1 MPPEILDLITK
12 ELKRRFGE
20 NPSSPEAVQTMQ
32 QIMDDTD
39 YRNKFITQAQEGTP
53 GGILPDWEI
62 GGRNIHE
69 GAKWGLSA
77 AALAPLALSGPVGWG
92 LGALGGLGW
101 GVYGATE
108 IAEAAQ
114 RQKAGLPGTGALV
127 GGEGFGQSGWG
138 AVDVLPLP
146 FDLRYAAK
154 GIRGARAATKA
165 ADAAETAGLT
175 DLGEF
180 RTLRTDEP
188 YTRPTIFETVPGQGG
203 DTIPTR
209 TVVDTSE
216 DAILQG
222 RKVEQDPLKH
232 VQETIGGE
240 GVGAL
245 AGDEATKY
253 AKKVSRVS
261 RAAPTEAERLAQQK
275 ASPWVGNRASE
286 GAGAK
291 VHREAREA
299 KIKANKQAAAEAAKN
314 QEAAAVARMQRLE
327 KEVAETEAYREAVHR
342 RNPQYV
348 VKEEGQ
354 WSKDSPRY
362 GSKLEHWKDWKGPLD
377 RPLNLPSGLTSRQDF
392 GKHGRSPGPGLRGSP
407 SPKPQ
412 AQSVQAAKVAAEAT
426 PDASSKNA
434 VRMQVYEALLR
445 AQEVRRTA
453 RGTII
458 KHRLDAKDAKAAKGL
473 EDDYTRYAKAVEML
487 LDPKTDDKLRIV
499 LETVLDEFD
508 QKIQRLQDTGLKKA
522 YQDLIETNDDLRR
535 LKGDVKDQD
544 DWWRVVQQVYK
555 DMAGT
560 GPMDA
565 GGPSVR
571 TPEKA
576 WINLTG
582 KGNQ

>member
-20 NPSSPEAVQTMQ
+20 NPSSPEAVQAMQ

-53 GGILPDWEI
+53 GGVLPDWEI

-92 LGALGGLGW
+92 LGAAGGLGW
-101 GVYGATE
+101 AGYG
-108 IAEAAQ
+108 IAEMMEAAQ

-138 AVDVLPLP
+138 ALDVLPLP
-146 FDLRYAAK
+146 LDLLPLVK
-154 GIRGARAATKA
+154 GIRGTKAATKA
-165 ADAAETAGLT
+165 ATESLT

-180 RTLRTDEP
+180 RTVKSSEP
-188 YTRPTIFETVPGQGG
+188 YEKIPTFEAVPGQGG

-209 TVVDTSE
+209 PVDTSSP
-216 DAILQG
+216 ILQG
-222 RKVEQDPLKH
+222 QKVEQDPLRH

-253 AKKVSRVS
+253 AKTVSRVS

-275 ASPWVGNRASE
+275 ASPWLGNRASE

-299 KIKANKQAAAEAAKN
+299 KIKANKQAAAEVAEK
-314 QEAAAVARMQRLE
+314 QEATTVSRMQQLE
-327 KEVAETEAYREAVHR
+327 KEISEAEAGREAVRR
-342 RNPQYV
+342 RNPQYIDQ
-348 VKEEGQ
+348 EEVR
-354 WSKDSPRY
+354 WSRDAPRY
-362 GSKLEHWKDWKGPLD
+362 GSELNPPDPLD
-377 RPLNLPSGLTSRQDF
+377 RPLGLPSGLTSRQDF
-392 GKHGRSPGPGLRGSP
+392 GRHGWSPGPGLGGP
-407 SPKPQ
+407 PPPKRP
-412 AQSVQAAKVAAEAT
+412 AQSAQAARVAAEAT
-426 PDASSKNA
+426 PDASKQNA
-434 VRMQVYEALLR
+434 VRWQVYEALEKVKR
-445 AQEVRRTA
+445 ARRTA
-453 RGTII
+453 RGII
-458 KHRLDAKDAKAAKGL
+458 TKHRLDAKDAKAAKGL
-473 EDDYTRYAKAVEML
+473 EDDYTRYQSGVELL
-487 LDPKTDDKLRIV
+487 LDPKTDDKTRKLLQIV
-499 LETVLDEFD
+499 LKEF
-508 QKIQRLQDTGLKKA
+508 KAKVKALKHPGSKALKKA
-522 YQDLIETNDDLRR
+522 YQDLIKTDDELRR
-535 LKGDVKDQD
+535 LMKDAKEQD
-544 DWWRVVQQVYK
+544 DYWRMVQQNYK
-555 DMAGT
+555 DIAATGT
-560 GPMDA
+560 FPA

-576 WINLTG
+576 WINVSG